1 MLITFVVKNK
11 QNYGP
16 SFELV
21 PAGIAGGPVKLV
33 GTNGTAIDLTKSSW
47 SYKVQR
53 RAVFD
58 RLVFS
63 SDPPG

>member
-16 SFELV
+16 LFELV

-33 GTNGTAIDLTKSSW
+33 GANGTAIDLTKSSW
-47 SYKVQR
+47 SYKVR
-53 RAVFD
+53 RRTVFD